1 MNEWSAAVPPVLGG
15 GMSLRRLR
23 GLFVVFALLGF
34 VAAGGVRAQDAQPG
48 DDFLKLVDARQY
60 GESWDA
66 SSDYLK
72 QSVSRTE
79 WTTQMVKARETIGD
93 VASRKLRSAVPQKD
107 PAGAPPGDYL
117 LVTYDTVFS
126 SQGASRVE
134 TLPLF
139 KGPDGRWRAIGYFV
153 R

>member
-1 MNEWSAAVPPVLGG
+1 MKISLPRSLIAVVSAI
-15 GMSLRRLR
+15 
-23 GLFVVFALLGF
+23 GLWMIVGL
-34 VAAGGVRAQDAQPG
+34 AGAQDAQPG

-60 GESWDA
+60 GESWDV

-79 WTTQMVKARETIGD
+79 WTTQLVKARETIGD

-126 SQGASRVE
+126 AQGAPRVE